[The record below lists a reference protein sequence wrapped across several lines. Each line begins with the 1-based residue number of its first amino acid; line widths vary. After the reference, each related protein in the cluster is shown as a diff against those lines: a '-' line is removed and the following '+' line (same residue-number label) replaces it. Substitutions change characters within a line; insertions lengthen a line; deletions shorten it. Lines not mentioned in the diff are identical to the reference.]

1 MKTAIVIL
9 APGFEETE
17 AVTVIDILRRADI
30 STTTVSLS
38 NNPIVPGSHG
48 ISLIADAIFDEI
60 PQNFD
65 ALVLPGGLR
74 GVENMLHSPALMRLV
89 QQASLDKKVLA
100 AVCAAPLILDALGLL
115 SPNTFTCHPCVHN
128 RPPALPP
135 TTKPPST
142 TTSSPDAPQAVRSPG
157 LLPWQTNSSTLPPM
171 PCARVSVCK
180 FAFPPFP

>member
-30 STTTVSLS
+30 STTTVSLT

-74 GVENMLHSPALMRLV
+74 GVENMLHSPALLNLV
-89 QQASLDKKVLA
+89 QQAARDQKILA

-115 SPNTFTCHPCVHN
+115 SPHTFTCHPCVHD
-128 RPPALPP
+128 RLSCPPTNDQATVHNTIVTGRSAGCALPWAL
-135 TTKPPST
+135 TLADTLLGT
-142 TTSSPDAPQAVRSPG
+142 APASLRKG
-157 LLPWQTNSSTLPPM
+157 LCL
-171 PCARVSVCK
+171 
-180 FAFPPFP
+180 

>member
-128 RPPALPP
+128 RLSCSPTDDKTTVHDNIVTGRSAGCALPWALALADKLLD
-135 TTKPPST
+135 TA
-142 TTSSPDAPQAVRSPG
+142 PDALRKG
-157 LLPWQTNSSTLPPM
+157 LCL
-171 PCARVSVCK
+171 
-180 FAFPPFP
+180 